1 MRGKILLSAVALS
14 LSAAA
19 FASGAMPAP
28 EPINYFDGFYIGVA
42 AGVQHLQ
49 SSMNAETHD
58 AATFVRTTDV
68 VSISGAVLDRTVFNS
83 FIDPVSSCFS
93 GDMGRNSVTGDLFI
107 GYGQTFHPDNMGDGL
122 YAGIE
127 LYGSIGKAD
136 PSFNHAVNWPDS
148 TRTSV
153 STSATINGI
162 PTTTITES
170 LASLIPLGAG
180 SSADQVELENKWAFG
195 ALLKGGYLMTPK
207 SMIYIVLGTEYQKF
221 DVTQNHLFV
230 FRNAPGVFDNINPL
244 LDPVIVGDN
253 LVAYSHNDFSQHKWG
268 FVPGIG
274 IETMVANNWSLR
286 AQYTYAIYGSFSGC
300 DVDAHVAHDAA
311 TYVPPLAQQ
320 SETVNETQTTN
331 LTSAEKVSFK
341 PRIGKFELGLTYHA
355 NGV

>member
-49 SSMNAETHD
+49 SSMNGEAHD
-58 AATFVRTTDV
+58 VAPFVRTTDV
-68 VSISGAVLDRTVFNS
+68 TLDGVTARTILNS
-83 FIDPVSSCFS
+83 FYDPADDCYS

-136 PSFNHAVNWPDS
+136 PSYQHAVRWHDI
-148 TRTSV
+148 TTD
-153 STSATINGI
+153 
-162 PTTTITES
+162 TTTTVVGNTTTS
-170 LASLIPLGAG
+170 TDTVATDIPVGAG

-221 DVTQNHLFV
+221 DVEQNHAFV
-230 FRNAPGVFDNINPL
+230 FQNAPIFGVLPL
-244 LDPVIVGDN
+244 VTQTGN
-253 LVAYSHNDFSQHKWG
+253 SLVAYSHNDFSQHKWG
-268 FVPGIG
+268 FIPGIG
-274 IETMVANNWSLR
+274 IETMVSNNWSLR

-300 DVDAHVAHDAA
+300 DVDAHVAHNTALIGAGADSII
-311 TYVPPLAQQ
+311 T
-320 SETVNETQTTN
+320 TQDTH
-331 LTSAEKVSFK
+331 LISAEKVSFK